1 MGTTRAGEEVRTHWE
16 KFQFRESSKD
26 RWWRWLHNTV
36 NVLTSFFGGPF
47 CPAVLG

>member
-36 NVLTSFFGGPF
+36 NVLKTTKLTKLGSFI
-47 CPAVLG
+47 A